1 MKNHFLLCFGLLSI
15 LILCSCE
22 KEEPEYYR
30 GYIYNRTSYTL
41 TVKIEEVVSGV
52 ELKVYYELSPNYKSE
67 EIELEE
73 KKYLFEATKN
83 DGSYY
88 GTAVLDVNGL
98 HGDAI
103 TPIDSITCDW
113 WVQFK

>member
-1 MKNHFLLCFGLLSI
+1 MRVSEGS
-15 LILCSCE
+15 CSVNCQT
-22 KEEPEYYR
+22 R
-30 GYIYNRTSYTL
+30 
-41 TVKIEEVVSGV
+41 
-52 ELKVYYELSPNYKSE
+52 
-67 EIELEE
+67 ELEE

-88 GTAVLDVNGL
+88 TTVVLDVNGL
-98 HGDAI
+98 HDDVI